1 MLIQILLLI
10 VGFVVLIKGAD
21 IFVDGASSTALN
33 FKISKIIIG
42 LTIVAFGTSA
52 PEFAISI
59 KALLSNS
66 GEIVLGNVVGSNI
79 SNSLLIL
86 GIASVIC
93 PLTIKTNTIK
103 KELPLSLLIST
114 LLVILFLDNPFNG
127 YQNQITKSDGI
138 VMILFF
144 IIFVY
149 YLFSTI
155 RNKTNDEVSLPKYS
169 LSKSIIFIILGI
181 IGVIVGSEL
190 VVNSATSI
198 SKILGIS
205 DRLISLTVI
214 AFGTSL
220 PELVTTITA
229 ARKREQDILI
239 GNIIGSNIFNIC
251 VVLGIP
257 VALIGGISPSS
268 FLIMD
273 LLMLLVSSIML
284 FVFARSNHKISK
296 SEGIIMLSLYFIYYA
311 YIIIIDLI

>member
-1 MLIQILLLI
+1 MIIQILLLI

-214 AFGTSL
+214 TFGTSL

-229 ARKREQDILI
+229 ARKKEQDILI